1 MFKSL
6 HVGDLVYV
14 RYMRPSQQNG
24 YVSISRV
31 GRRYGYFKLG
41 DIEKPFSLQTGESIH
56 LNDSNA
62 RANNFGFD
70 VYPTKEIGEST
81 AHLKESRAL
90 LAKRLT
96 DLRFY
101 EANFL
106 SAEDVALMHEILD
119 RLHSSLNRKK

>member
-14 RYMRPSQQNG
+14 KHMRHTTQDG

-56 LNDSNA
+56 LNVSNA

-81 AHLKESRAL
+81 ERLKESRVL
-90 LAKRLT
+90 LAKRLA

-101 EANFL
+101 EANSL

-119 RLHSSLNRKK
+119 RLYLGIRRK

>member
-14 RYMRPSQQNG
+14 KYMRNTTQDG

-56 LNDSNA
+56 LNVSNA

-81 AHLKESRAL
+81 ERLKESRVL
-90 LAKRLT
+90 LAKRLA

-101 EANFL
+101 EANSL

-119 RLHSSLNRKK
+119 RLYLGIRRK